1 MTLSTKPLSGMRQRL
16 PGEFRIE
23 KYVTETLS
31 LSSVLAGFEEYDGP
45 VIEPLALFA
54 AKSGDELVGRQ
65 SYCFTDRGKR
75 DVILRPEMTPSLA
88 RMVAAQGELKLP
100 VRWFSNPLCY
110 RYERPQ
116 RGRVR
121 EFLQFNLD
129 ILGSESLAAE
139 LEVILVLQ
147 GIMKSFNAPSSIYRI
162 GWSSRRFVSDAL
174 ARCGVEQSLA
184 GAVFSVIDKRDKMKP
199 DAWTEFLLQA
209 CGGDSGAA
217 EKVIALVSVEA
228 LSDKW
233 LIDLMSESSAFQE
246 VVKFNELLQGAGIH
260 SAVFSPG
267 VVRGLDY
274 YTGIVFELM
283 DTGGENNRSL
293 CGGGRYDNLV
303 GLFGNKRISGVGFGL
318 GVLTLTLFLK
328 TYGLIP
334 DSVKEAALADVYIAV
349 SSPDV
354 TSSAGLLAA
363 SLRDKGI
370 RVMMDVSGK
379 KLGKQFSE
387 ASRYRIPF
395 VVTVGPDDV
404 AAGKYKMKNLLDGT
418 VFTGSPEE
426 ITTKLQ

>member
-1 MTLSTKPLSGMRQRL
+1 MALSTKPLSGMRQRL
-16 PGEFRIE
+16 PQEFRVE

-75 DVILRPEMTPSLA
+75 EVILRPEMTPSLA
-88 RMVAAQGELKLP
+88 RMVAAQGELQLP
-100 VRWFSNPLCY
+100 VRWFSTPLCY

-129 ILGSESLAAE
+129 ILGSEKLAAE

-147 GIMKSFNAPSSIYRI
+147 GIMVSFKAPSSIYRI
-162 GWSSRRFVSDAL
+162 GWSSRRFMTDAL
-174 ARCGVEQSLA
+174 SRCGVKEEHSA
-184 GAVFSVIDKRDKMKP
+184 AVFSAIDKRDKM
-199 DAWTEFLLQA
+199 
-209 CGGDSGAA
+209 SA
-217 EKVIALVSVEA
+217 EKWADLLLGACDNDNGVATQVIALVSVQS
-228 LSDKW
+228 LSDNW
-233 LIDLMSESSAFQE
+233 LVDLMSGSSAFEE
-246 VVKFNELLQGAGIH
+246 VVEFNQLLEGVGIP

-283 DTGGENNRSL
+283 DTGGSNNRSL

-303 GLFGNKRISGVGFGL
+303 GLFGNKKISGVGFGL
-318 GVLTLTLFLK
+318 GVLTLTLFLE

-334 DSVKEAALADVYIAV
+334 PGVKKAAPADVYIAV
-349 SSPDV
+349 ASADV
-354 TSSAGLLAA
+354 VSSAGRLATF
-363 SLRDKGI
+363 LRSQGI

-379 KLGKQFSE
+379 KLGKQFNE
-387 ASRYRIPF
+387 ASRYGIAF
-395 VVTVGPDDV
+395 VVTVGSEEV
-404 AAGKYKMKNLLDGT
+404 ASNRYKMKNLTDGT

-426 ITTKLQ
+426 ISRELK